1 MYILYELVIITYSLN
16 DGLVEIHACYIVHW
30 TICIYQNI
38 LFLRDFPTCYLYS
51 MYVHDFHKM
60 PMFSFTSFSFLF
72 IYMYSLHFLLL
83 IWFITN
89 NWFILYYFILSTLF
103 YIFVIWFVFLNFSY
117 FIVTFDFFYVFQ
129 LYYWPFDYY
138 MLLALDTK
146 FLRQVNVLTWTPTT
160 SNAIFTRIG
169 DRRRNMCMANL
180 LNPK

>member
-1 MYILYELVIITYSLN
+1 MYILYYKFLIITYALN
-16 DGLVEIHACYIVHW
+16 DGSVEIHACYIVHW
-30 TICIYQNI
+30 TMCLYQI
-38 LFLRDFPTCYLYS
+38 MLFLRDFPTCYLYS

-117 FIVTFDFFYVFQ
+117 FIVTFDFFMYFS
-129 LYYWPFDYY
+129 YTTD
-138 MLLALDTK
+138 LLTI
-146 FLRQVNVLTWTPTT
+146 T
-160 SNAIFTRIG
+160 
-169 DRRRNMCMANL
+169 CC
-180 LNPK
+180 